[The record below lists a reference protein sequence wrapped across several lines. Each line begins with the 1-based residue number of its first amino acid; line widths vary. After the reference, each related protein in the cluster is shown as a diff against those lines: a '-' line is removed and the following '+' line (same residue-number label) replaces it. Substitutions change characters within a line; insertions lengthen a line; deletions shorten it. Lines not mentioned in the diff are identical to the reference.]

1 MSNGKGFFYIFG
13 TLDGDDI
20 FVKNDEGEEIN
31 LTQAIKER
39 FGKEVPNPIPY
50 DDIPLANVILKEFL
64 GYETFDIP

>member
-1 MSNGKGFFYIFG
+1 MTNNKGVFYIFG
-13 TLDGDDI
+13 LLDDNI

-39 FGKEVPNPIPY
+39 FGKEVTNPIAY

-64 GYETFDIP
+64 GYEPFDIP